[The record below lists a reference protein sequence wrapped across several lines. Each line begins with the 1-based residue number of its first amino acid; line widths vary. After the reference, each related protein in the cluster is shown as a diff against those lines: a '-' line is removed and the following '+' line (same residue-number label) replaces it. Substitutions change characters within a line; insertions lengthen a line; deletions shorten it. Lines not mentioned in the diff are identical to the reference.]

1 MYINSGLFEEFSEVL
16 EEDIKEGKKRVI
28 GKQGDRSKAEEEE
41 SDEEEWTVRRFKIS
55 FNKDRVS
62 SFTFLCFLELSRELL
77 FEETFLKELNEYI
90 KQQLDQWIEYNDY
103 IIRKMG
109 DITNT
114 TDATTDTAQSSRKKK
129 ERSNTI
135 SKEMNLSD
143 GRTKIA
149 TNIMSLTQKI
159 IVTNMIGRVTLLDH
173 IIYLNT
179 TIFTWAASIEHNL
192 ATHQVFPYW

>member
-1 MYINSGLFEEFSEVL
+1 
-16 EEDIKEGKKRVI
+16 
-28 GKQGDRSKAEEEE
+28 
-41 SDEEEWTVRRFKIS
+41 
-55 FNKDRVS
+55 
-62 SFTFLCFLELSRELL
+62 
-77 FEETFLKELNEYI
+77 
-90 KQQLDQWIEYNDY
+90 
-103 IIRKMG
+103 MG